1 MKSITRKI
9 ALLVTVCSSIAC
21 LITASFMIFQLYSS
35 NREML
40 GKIDS
45 IMRDNFDFNARLE
58 VETALSSMR
67 AVEKLAEKGIIKKS
81 DSRTIAMGVLREL
94 RYNNEGYFWADTPKG
109 DNLVLYGSKTEGTN
123 RFEARDAKGKY
134 MVKEIIEKGMSGG
147 GYADYWFPKKG
158 ETEPKPK
165 RSYSAYSDIY
175 DVVVGTGNYIDDID
189 TAVSAER
196 ERLKKALMKNIFF
209 LTAATGIILAVII
222 SIGLYYGRRIA
233 KPVTVITKEMIS
245 MSKYDFSESKDIDIM
260 KSYNDE
266 IGKMAE
272 SMKLMKN
279 QVTGILDSIKD
290 ASSDLSSSSDEMSA
304 STVSFSHNAQSQA
317 ASAEE
322 ITASMEELSAGM
334 DSIAQGADN
343 QYDILKRLM
352 EIHQRLNENITK
364 LNTIVDSTGKLTRK
378 IADDARSGETSI
390 RNMNESMSK
399 IFKSSD
405 DIRGIITIISEIS
418 DKINLL
424 SLNAAIEAARA
435 GDAGRGF
442 AVVADEISKLAEQ
455 TASSIKEIE
464 NLIQINAREMETART
479 DVAHSINTT
488 SGIIEGVTGIDST
501 MNEILSEMKIQS
513 AIGKSAEDEV
523 ANAMRHSETIKNAT
537 SEQKIAAGEVVTSIS
552 SINDSAQSIA
562 GGSEELA
569 GNAENLASLA
579 EKLRDSVGVFK
590 TEGLKNS

>member
-21 LITASFMIFQLYSS
+21 LITASFMIFQFYSS

-45 IMRDNFDFNARLE
+45 IMRENFDFNARLE
-58 VETALSSMR
+58 VETALSSMH
-67 AVEKLAEKGIIKKS
+67 AVNTLVEKGIIRKS
-81 DSRTIAMGVLREL
+81 DSQTAAMGILREL
-94 RYNNEGYFWADTPKG
+94 RYNKEGYFWADTPKG

-165 RSYSAYSDIY
+165 RSYSAYSDTY

-196 ERLKKALMKNIFF
+196 ERLRKSLMKNIFF
-209 LTAATGIILAVII
+209 LAAATAIILAVII
-222 SIGLYYGRRIA
+222 AIGLYYGRRIA

-334 DSIAQGADN
+334 DNIAQGADN

-464 NLIQINAREMETART
+464 NLIQINGREMETART
-479 DVAHSINTT
+479 DVAHSISTT
-488 SGIIEGVTGIDST
+488 SGIIEGVTGIDSV
-501 MNEILSEMKIQS
+501 MNDILSEMKIQS
-513 AIGKSAEDEV
+513 GIGKSAEDEV

-590 TEGLKNS
+590 TEGMKNS